1 MTNKDYALLAGKF
14 LSDKKAKDIVIID
27 IQGKATFADYFVLC
41 SGTSERQINT
51 LADQLEDAMYDKGLG
66 SAGHRGEK
74 CFRMDTYGFRGYDSK
89 PVYRGNERKIQHR
102 EGLGRLPIHR
112 SGGINQ

>member
-14 LSDKKAKDIVIID
+14 FRQKRAKDIVIID

-51 LADQLEDAMYDKGLG
+51 LADQLEDAMYDKGLEVRAIEG
-66 SAGHRGEK
+66 KNASGWIL
-74 CFRMDTYGFRGYDSK
+74 MDFGGYDSK

>member
-41 SGTSERQINT
+41 SGTSERQIT
-51 LADQLEDAMYDKGLG
+51 
-66 SAGHRGEK
+66 
-74 CFRMDTYGFRGYDSK
+74 
-89 PVYRGNERKIQHR
+89 
-102 EGLGRLPIHR
+102 RLPISWKTPCTIR
-112 SGGINQ
+112 VWKCGP

>member
-41 SGTSERQINT
+41 SGTSERFPLQWGCEAGT
-51 LADQLEDAMYDKGLG
+51 GAGL
-66 SAGHRGEK
+66 
-74 CFRMDTYGFRGYDSK
+74 
-89 PVYRGNERKIQHR
+89 
-102 EGLGRLPIHR
+102 
-112 SGGINQ
+112 

>member
-51 LADQLEDAMYDKGLG
+51 LADQPSTTCSLASTVWQLG
-66 SAGHRGEK
+66 HQ
-74 CFRMDTYGFRGYDSK
+74 FTGFSF
-89 PVYRGNERKIQHR
+89 
-102 EGLGRLPIHR
+102 L
-112 SGGINQ
+112 